1 MLIQYSN
8 KLTLKCMKKIAQ
20 INNIKYISNLPK
32 YNLIKI
38 LNHYKA
44 STLIQTQIRNKFMRD
59 KECPIS
65 HEILKYPFVTISV
78 NNKFFYYDLA
88 SFLNYINI
96 TGDNRDPMTR
106 EPISDKKINLINKM
120 IKYYYGKNTNKTII
134 TKSMA
139 KNADLNIITYCLYD
153 LLSEIENTDII
164 SFDYVYNN
172 ILPRLIY
179 YINYLNNKH
188 SYEDYTMVINA
199 FRRSLSNIEKANI
212 NLIIDYIDIVIVL
225 NSA

>member
-8 KLTLKCMKKIAQ
+8 KLTLKCMRNIAR

-38 LNHYKA
+38 LNYHKA
-44 STLIQTQIRNKFMRD
+44 SSLIQTQIRNKFMRD

-65 HEILKYPFVTISV
+65 HETLKYPFVSILV
-78 NNKFFYYDLA
+78 NNKFFYYDLS

-139 KNADLNIITYCLYD
+139 KNADLNIIIYCLYD
-153 LLSEIENTDII
+153 LLSELENTVVI
-164 SFDYVYNN
+164 SFDYIYNN

-179 YINYLNNKH
+179 YVNYLANKH
-188 SYEDYTMVINA
+188 TYEDYTTVINA
-199 FRRSLSNIEKANI
+199 FRRSLSIIEKANI
-212 NLIIDYIDIVIVL
+212 NIIIDYIVIVL
-225 NSA
+225 NSV